1 MKCFKCKGEMR
12 EGVTT
17 FVSDVDD
24 FCIVIRHVPCMKC
37 DGQKRR
43 GGMRQANT
51 RPRLRASGVFAI
63 CASAIP

>member
-37 DGQKRR
+37 DVCHEVAFSGDVAAHK
-43 GGMRQANT
+43 QA
-51 RPRLRASGVFAI
+51 GK
-63 CASAIP
+63 CAGHHDRHAQR